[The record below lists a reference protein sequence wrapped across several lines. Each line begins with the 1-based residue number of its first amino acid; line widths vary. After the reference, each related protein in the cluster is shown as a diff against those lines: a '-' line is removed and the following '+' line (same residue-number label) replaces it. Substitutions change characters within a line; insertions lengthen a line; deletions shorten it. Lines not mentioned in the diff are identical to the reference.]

1 MKKHVRMGI
10 ISVLFLAI
18 TASAYFF
25 LIGPDSAGACGY
37 GSSGGSDYVPQRRGP
52 AGYTAQKSA
61 ITLEQAQAIVA
72 RHIRKLNPDLQVG
85 NINDAGGFFE
95 AEILSKDREVVQLL
109 GVDKYSGQL
118 LLLN

>member
-1 MKKHVRMGI
+1 MKTHARIM
-10 ISVLFLAI
+10 I
-18 TASAYFF
+18 TAVIFLMSIGLGYSFF
-25 LIGPDSAGACGY
+25 IGPNSASACGY
-37 GSSGGSDYVPQRRGP
+37 GNSGGSDYVPQRRGSE
-52 AGYTAQKSA
+52 GYTAERSA

-95 AEILSKDREVVQLL
+95 AEILSRDREVVQLL

>member
-10 ISVLFLAI
+10 ISVLFLA
-18 TASAYFF
+18 TAAGAYFF
-25 LIGPDSAGACGY
+25 LIGPHSAAACGY
-37 GSSGGSDYVPQRRGP
+37 GSAGGSDYVPQRRG
-52 AGYTAQKSA
+52 AEGFTAQRSA

-72 RHIRKLNPDLQVG
+72 QHIRRLNPDLQVG

-95 AEILSKDREVVQLL
+95 AEIITKDREVVQLL
-109 GVDKYSGQL
+109 GVDKFSGQL